1 MVSISHTG
9 DNTEKLKQI
18 LAEARKCFGIHGF
31 EHTTMSEIA
40 SGIFLSKASLYY
52 YFPDKESLFKG
63 VIEAEQEEFFSQ
75 MTQRLEEL
83 ATAELMLTEFV
94 RIRHEHFKKFI
105 NLSIFRFA
113 DFHTIKPHVKETF
126 NRFRKRESEII
137 ETILIKGK
145 RSGTF
150 NCKDPATTATLFL
163 DILQGLRLVVMQHR
177 DYRELDQGDYDLM
190 VEKHL
195 SFIRLFIKG
204 LKNNSNNTLIK
215 NKS

>member
-75 MTQRLEEL
+75 MTHRLEEL

-177 DYRELDQGDYDLM
+177 DYRELDQGDYDQM

-195 SFIRLFIKG
+195 SFIRLFIEG
-204 LKNNSNNTLIK
+204 LKNNSKNTLIK